1 LWFEGGGHA
10 LIAGQQTDAPL
21 APLAR
26 HAALGK
32 VIQVDGLVCPMESAD
47 AQVDDGPAHL
57 ATIVGR
63 HGHLGGK

>member
-10 LIAGQQTDAPL
+10 LVARQQADAPL

-26 HAALGK
+26 QAALGK
-32 VIQVDGLVCPMESAD
+32 VIQIDGLVCPMEPAD
-47 AQVDDGPAHL
+47 PQVDDGPLHL
-57 ATIVGR
+57 ASIVGR